1 MIRRCSE
8 ADIPFVMELG
18 KRFADDAGVT
28 DQVGWDDES
37 VEALLRVMIDG
48 HILLRG
54 ETSILGGLVF
64 AHPFNAGR
72 KIFQEMF
79 WRSEGSGEG
88 VKLLAEAE
96 RIAKEMGA
104 ERSLMLTVATMPGAE
119 RIYER
124 RGYVPA
130 EQTFIKE
137 L

>member
-1 MIRRCSE
+1 MIRRCAE

-28 DQVGWDDES
+28 EQIGWDDAS
-37 VEALLRVMIDG
+37 VENLLRVMIDG
-48 HILLRG
+48 HVLLRG
-54 ETSILGGLVF
+54 ERSIIGGLVF
-64 AHPFNAGR
+64 PHPFSGR
-72 KIFQEMF
+72 RVFQEMF
-79 WRSEGSGEG
+79 WRSESGGEG
-88 VKLLAEAE
+88 VRLLDAAEKL
-96 RIAKEMGA
+96 AKEMGA

-130 EQTFIKE
+130 ERTFIKE

>member
-1 MIRRCSE
+1 MIRACTE

-28 DQVGWDDES
+28 DQVGWDDAS
-37 VEALLRVMIDG
+37 VEGLLRVMIAD
-48 HILLRG
+48 HVLLRG
-54 ETSILGGLVF
+54 ERSIIGGLVF
-64 AHPFNAGR
+64 PHPFSGR
-72 KIFQEMF
+72 KVFQELF
-79 WRSEGSGEG
+79 WRSEGHEG

-96 RIAKEMGA
+96 RVAKDMGA

-130 EQTFIKE
+130 ERTYIKG

>member
-1 MIRRCSE
+1 MIRACTE
-8 ADIPFVMELG
+8 ADLPFVMDLG
-18 KRFADDAGVT
+18 RRFADDAGVSA
-28 DQVGWDDES
+28 QVGWDDAS
-37 VEALLRVMIDG
+37 VENLLRVMMAD

-54 ETSILGGLVF
+54 ERSIIGGLVF
-64 AHPFNAGR
+64 PHPFSGR

-79 WRSEGSGEG
+79 WRSEGGGEG
-88 VKLLAEAE
+88 VRLLAEAE
-96 RIAKEMGA
+96 RVAKDMGA